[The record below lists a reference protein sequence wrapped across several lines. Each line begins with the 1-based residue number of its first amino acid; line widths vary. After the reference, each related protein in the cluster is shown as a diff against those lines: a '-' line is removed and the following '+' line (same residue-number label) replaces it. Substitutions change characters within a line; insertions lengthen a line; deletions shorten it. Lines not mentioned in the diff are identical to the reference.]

1 MRLCQLFRTTSA
13 YKCIDQGLLWDYIA
27 VNCAD
32 HDAPMSGTWVEVVKQ
47 RATLDPGDPLK
58 NWLIYV
64 LEI

>member
-1 MRLCQLFRTTSA
+1 MTRGFV
-13 YKCIDQGLLWDYIA
+13 GLHRC
-27 VNCAD
+27 CAD

>member
-1 MRLCQLFRTTSA
+1 
-13 YKCIDQGLLWDYIA
+13 LWDYIA